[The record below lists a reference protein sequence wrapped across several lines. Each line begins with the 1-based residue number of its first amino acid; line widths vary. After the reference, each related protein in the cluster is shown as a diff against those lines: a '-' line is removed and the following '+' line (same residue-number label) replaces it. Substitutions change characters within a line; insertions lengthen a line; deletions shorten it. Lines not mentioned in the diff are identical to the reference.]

1 MISKSAH
8 KVTASNL
15 KNHLESNCPLI
26 SVIIPTYNSSRTLSQ
41 CLESIRDQTYNHI
54 ETIVVDRF
62 SEDETER
69 IAREFQVTLLRKGPE
84 RSVQK
89 NFGARLA
96 KGDFLYF
103 VDSDFILER
112 DTISRC
118 VKACENLD
126 GVSTINYSVGHGVWG
141 KSIALQ
147 EHFLAHDPTIQTVR
161 FIRKKAFLELGGFD
175 KRLVIGE
182 DLDFYARL
190 VEGKFRVGHSNA
202 IEWHTGEPETLEDIS
217 RRSFYYGK
225 AVRSFFRKR
234 GTSGVHQLSP
244 FKPSLFWAL
253 VKTGSKYIVSLAIVD
268 VTRWTSSFLGLML
281 SEK

>member
-1 MISKSAH
+1 M
-8 KVTASNL
+8 
-15 KNHLESNCPLI
+15 KNRLELNCPLV
-26 SVIIPTYNSSRTLSQ
+26 SVVIPTYNSSRTLPQ

-69 IAREFQVTLLRKGPE
+69 IARKFHATLLRKGPE

-89 NFGARLA
+89 NYGARLA

-118 VKACENLD
+118 VRKCEDLD
-126 GVSTINYSVGHGVWG
+126 GVSTINYSVGHGIWG

-147 EHFLAHDPTIQTVR
+147 ERFLAHDSTIQTVR

-175 KRLVIGE
+175 KRLIIGE
-182 DLDFYARL
+182 DLDLYARL
-190 VEGKFRVGHSNA
+190 LERKFRVGNANA
-202 IEWHTGEPETLEDIS
+202 IEWHIGEPETLKDIS

-225 AVRSFFRKR
+225 AARSFFRKR
-234 GTSGVHQLSP
+234 GTSGVRQLSP
-244 FKPSLFWAL
+244 LKPSLFWTL
-253 VKTGSKYIVSLAIVD
+253 IKTGSKYIISLTIVD
-268 VTRWTSSFLGLML
+268 VTRWMSSLLGLML

>member
-1 MISKSAH
+1 
-8 KVTASNL
+8 L
-15 KNHLESNCPLI
+15 KNYLESSCPLV
-26 SVIIPTYNSSRTLSQ
+26 SVVIPTHNSSRTLPQ
-41 CLESIRDQTYNHI
+41 CLKSIRDQTYNHV

-69 IAREFQVTLLRKGPE
+69 IARKFHATFLRKGPE

-89 NFGARLA
+89 NYGARLA
-96 KGDFLYF
+96 EGDFLYF
-103 VDSDFILER
+103 VDSDFIIER

-118 VKACENLD
+118 VRTCKGLD
-126 GVSTINYSVGHGVWG
+126 GVSTINYSVGHGIWG

-147 EHFLAHDPTIQTVR
+147 ERFLAHDSTIQTVR

-182 DLDFYARL
+182 DLDLYARL
-190 VEGKFRVGHSNA
+190 VEGKFRVGNANA
-202 IEWHTGEPETLEDIS
+202 IEWHIGEPETLRDIS

-225 AVRSFFRKR
+225 AARSFFRKR
-234 GTSGVHQLSP
+234 GTSGVRQLSP

-253 VKTGSKYIVSLAIVD
+253 VRTGSKYTISLAMVD
-268 VTRWTSSFLGLML
+268 VTRWVSSLLGLML